1 MNHPEDPFVATFVGM
16 ETLLKGQVVT
26 SHEGLIS
33 LRLRGDTADREL
45 LALGEAQ
52 PGQTVL
58 VGVRPEHVA
67 LSLQTDNTSSVRN
80 AFPGTVTKVIPL
92 GPFFRIELDCG
103 FFLSAF
109 VTAQSLSEL
118 GLEPGRAVV
127 ASFKATSVHLIRKE
141 GLDPE
146 L

>member
-1 MNHPEDPFVATFVGM
+1 
-16 ETLLKGQVVT
+16 
-26 SHEGLIS
+26 
-33 LRLRGDTADREL
+33 
-45 LALGEAQ
+45 
-52 PGQTVL
+52 
-58 VGVRPEHVA
+58 
-67 LSLQTDNTSSVRN
+67 
-80 AFPGTVTKVIPL
+80 VTKVIPL

-127 ASFKATSVHLIRKE
+127 ASFKATSVHLLRKE
-141 GLDPE
+141 GLAAE

>member
-1 MNHPEDPFVATFVGM
+1 
-16 ETLLKGQVVT
+16 
-26 SHEGLIS
+26 
-33 LRLRGDTADREL
+33 
-45 LALGEAQ
+45 
-52 PGQTVL
+52 
-58 VGVRPEHVA
+58 
-67 LSLQTDNTSSVRN
+67 
-80 AFPGTVTKVIPL
+80 VTKVIPL

-118 GLEPGRAVV
+118 ALEPGRAVV

-141 GLDPE
+141 GLAAE